1 MNARLKNRI
10 QINDVVNTTSRGIRP
25 SIALTSRLEDNEIA
39 QWDDQSLSD
48 EDWVAKYVCFFSI
61 SLYCNAV
68 MLMNKCWCCMI
79 LSYEEFSVLFF
90 KRSVRRGK
98 KKALLTQS
106 LLELWISVVA
116 PVNQFTY
123 FPHCHLGTMWIE
135 IWGISTRHLI
145 THLSQGWKKEH
156 TA

>member
-1 MNARLKNRI
+1 
-10 QINDVVNTTSRGIRP
+10 
-25 SIALTSRLEDNEIA
+25 
-39 QWDDQSLSD
+39 
-48 EDWVAKYVCFFSI
+48 
-61 SLYCNAV
+61 

-145 THLSQGWKKEH
+145 THLSQGWKKGNTQH
-156 TA
+156 TLQAFGRYIKTFKTEPRSSPALSNRNIIQFTLLYSRNLTW